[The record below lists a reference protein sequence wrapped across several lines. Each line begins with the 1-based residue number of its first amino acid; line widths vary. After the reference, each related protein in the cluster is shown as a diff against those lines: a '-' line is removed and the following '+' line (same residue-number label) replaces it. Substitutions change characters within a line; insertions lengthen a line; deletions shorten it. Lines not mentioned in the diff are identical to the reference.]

1 MPPYKVNKAEALRYV
16 GYAGQP
22 IDGMLDA
29 RVDELIA
36 ACETRSAPAFV
47 HASFPVEEVPGGI
60 KLVGT
65 SLVLPGESIAEHLR
79 GARECAVM
87 AATLGLANER
97 AALQLKAKSMLDAVV
112 FGAAGSALVECV
124 ADACEAAVVESAA
137 ARGLRANWRFSPG
150 YGDLP
155 LSLQP
160 EILRVLGAEK
170 RLGLSCTPTYL
181 LTPTKSVTALV
192 GLFDPE
198 TPAPGVRRSCKT
210 CACANHCTLLASGH
224 PCWSE
229 LRQPKEK
236 ESPCCP

>member
-1 MPPYKVNKAEALRYV
+1 MPRYKVNKAEALRYV
-16 GYAGQP
+16 GYAGQL

-36 ACETRSAPAFV
+36 ACETRSAPAFA
-47 HASFPVEEVPGGI
+47 HASFPVEEAPEGI

-87 AATLGLANER
+87 ACTLGLANER
-97 AALQLKAKSMLDAVV
+97 AAAHYKAKSMLDAVV
-112 FGAAGSALVECV
+112 FGAAGSSLVECV
-124 ADACEAAVVESAA
+124 ADACEAAVMASAA

-170 RLGLSCTPTYL
+170 RLGLNCTPTYL

-198 TPAPGVRRSCKT
+198 TPVQGVRRSCKN
-210 CACANHCTLLASGH
+210 CACASHCALPASGH
-224 PCWSE
+224 PCWS
-229 LRQPKEK
+229 
-236 ESPCCP
+236 